1 MTDNEDTIT
10 IIPEYKT
17 IRDNVHGLISL
28 SNLIVMIIDTKEFQR
43 LRNLKQLGMSYLVYP
58 NATHSRFE
66 HSIGTSHLAGKLME
80 CIMKTTPPD
89 VIEDYLADIQELKSY
104 YERKY
109 ENKVH
114 IIDNYIIEL
123 VKIAA
128 LCHDLGHGPF
138 SHVFDDFFLPYTE
151 NKDHR
156 YSSHEVRSCVLLE
169 KIIKEHKELSK
180 IILDDD
186 IKFMQNLIDPSERHT
201 GFLYQIVSNNL
212 NGLDVDKYDYI
223 TRDSRSTGVGNNFN
237 YQRLIEHVRV
247 INHTICYPEQAIG
260 DIMNLFTSRY
270 HFHKVIYG
278 HKSVVAS
285 QQILTEIFH
294 NIDPIIKLS
303 NSIDDMDNFIRMTD
317 EYIMTCPNIL
327 NSQLC
332 KIPRNLKGNL
342 NTCEKLIEKLNR
354 HELYPFVDSCV
365 SKNKINLSQ
374 DDFRNVKCDTSKI
387 VIFTNKIGLVSGSKT
402 NPFDNIYTFKTKD
415 STDYNNLTIK
425 KKNIYEY
432 SLLRTDNYQEYV
444 TMIYYKEKDKEIIDE
459 LKTEFQNKIKSII
472 IN

>member
-1 MTDNEDTIT
+1 
-10 IIPEYKT
+10 
-17 IRDNVHGLISL
+17 
-28 SNLIVMIIDTKEFQR
+28 
-43 LRNLKQLGMSYLVYP
+43 
-58 NATHSRFE
+58 
-66 HSIGTSHLAGKLME
+66 
-80 CIMKTTPPD
+80 
-89 VIEDYLADIQELKSY
+89 
-104 YERKY
+104 
-109 ENKVH
+109 
-114 IIDNYIIEL
+114 
-123 VKIAA
+123 
-128 LCHDLGHGPF
+128 
-138 SHVFDDFFLPYTE
+138 
-151 NKDHR
+151 
-156 YSSHEVRSCVLLE
+156 
-169 KIIKEHKELSK
+169 
-180 IILDDD
+180 
-186 IKFMQNLIDPSERHT
+186 
-201 GFLYQIVSNNL
+201 
-212 NGLDVDKYDYI
+212 
-223 TRDSRSTGVGNNFN
+223 
-237 YQRLIEHVRV
+237 
-247 INHTICYPEQAIG
+247 
-260 DIMNLFTSRY
+260 
-270 HFHKVIYG
+270 
-278 HKSVVAS
+278 VAS